1 MATVELSQP
10 GRQTRAIPGR
20 GTLGRIFGS
29 YIMRSLLRVIVTIW
43 FVATLSF
50 FLFRLLPSN
59 PIDVFMQEA
68 IVQRGASVEQARA
81 EATAL
86 FAFDLDRPLPL
97 QYLDY
102 MKQLATGSLGKS
114 LVSRG
119 TPVSSIIGTY
129 LPWTI
134 FTVGLGVILSFTIGI
149 TLGTLMA
156 YRRGSALDHV
166 LSAFAAFMHGIP
178 QFVLGILLIFWLGVQ
193 LRWINLT
200 QTRGALSPGVKSE
213 FSTTFI
219 LDVLKHAW
227 LPILAYIL
235 SSISQWMILMKSAT
249 TASLDEDYV
258 TVARARGLTDRR
270 IASSYVA
277 RNSILPLVTQAAI
290 VFGYALGGSVI
301 IETLF
306 VYRGIGNRLLE
317 AVNQR
322 DYPLM
327 QGILL
332 VLTAA
337 IILSNLLADVLYGQ
351 IDPRVR
357 VGGGSNR

>member
-1 MATVELSQP
+1 MAIELSQP
-10 GRQTRAIPGR
+10 GRQVQAVPWR
-20 GTLGRIFGS
+20 GALGRIFGS
-29 YIMRSLLRVIVTIW
+29 YFFRSLVRVILTIW
-43 FVATLSF
+43 IVATLSF

-86 FAFDLDRPLPL
+86 FAIDLDRPLPL
-97 QYLDY
+97 QYQDY
-102 MKQLATGSLGKS
+102 MKELATLNLGKS

-119 TPVSSIIGTY
+119 TPVSGIILTY
-129 LPWTI
+129 LPWTV
-134 FTVGLGVILSFTIGI
+134 FTVGLGVVLSFTIGI
-149 TLGTLMA
+149 ALGTLMA
-156 YRRGSALDHV
+156 YRRGSLIDHV
-166 LSAFAAFMHGIP
+166 LSTFAAFMHGIP
-178 QFVLGILLIFWLGVQ
+178 QFVLGLLMIFWLGVQ
-193 LRWINLT
+193 WHWIDLSK
-200 QTRGALSPGVKSE
+200 TRGALSPGVQPGL
-213 FSTTFI
+213 TGTFVR
-219 LDVLKHAW
+219 DVLQHAW
-227 LPILAYIL
+227 LPILAYVL
-235 SSISQWMILMKSAT
+235 TTISGWMLLMKNAT
-249 TASLDEDYV
+249 TASLEEDYV
-258 TVARARGLTDRR
+258 TVARARGLSDGR
-270 IASSYVA
+270 IASAYVA

-290 VFGYALGGSVI
+290 TFGYALGGSII

-306 VYRGIGNRLLE
+306 VYRGIGNRLFE

-337 IILSNLLADVLYGQ
+337 IIFSNLLADLLYGQ